1 MQLTIKKWGNSVGV
15 RIPHTILTE
24 LNLNIE
30 HQVDMRIEDGKI
42 VIEPIQD
49 EYPLEQLLAGIT
61 PENLHEEVEVGDPVG
76 KEW

>member
-15 RIPHTILTE
+15 RIPHTILNE

-30 HQVDMRIEDGKI
+30 HPVDMRIENGKI
-42 VIEPIQD
+42 IIEPVQD
-49 EYPLEQLLAGIT
+49 EYPLDQLLAGIT
-61 PENLHEEVEVGDPVG
+61 PDNLHEEVAVGDPVG